1 MAQHKGQSGGETF
14 SFVGGLI
21 LGFIV
26 SAPIVAWLS
35 PRSGEETRRDI
46 TQRGMIIR
54 RRVRQT
60 VRKPLEQV
68 QQQLKGDSI
77 QEALEEGKTIA
88 ARLQSGMTANE
99 GGSLNVH

>member
-1 MAQHKGQSGGETF
+1 MARRQDQNGGEAF

-26 SAPIVAWLS
+26 SAPIAAWLS
-35 PRSGEETRRDI
+35 PRSGEETRHEM

-54 RRVRQT
+54 RRVGQT
-60 VRKPLEQV
+60 IRKPLEQV
-68 QQQLKGDSI
+68 QEQLKGDSI

-88 ARLQSGMTANE
+88 ARLQSGAA
-99 GGSLNVH
+99 GK

>member
-1 MAQHKGQSGGETF
+1 MAQRQGQNGGEAF

-26 SAPIVAWLS
+26 SAPIAAWLS
-35 PRSGEETRRDI
+35 PRSGEETRHEM

-54 RRVRQT
+54 RRVGQT
-60 VRKPLEQV
+60 IRKPLEQV
-68 QQQLKGDSI
+68 QEQLKGDSI

-88 ARLQSGMTANE
+88 ARLQSGAA
-99 GGSLNVH
+99 GK